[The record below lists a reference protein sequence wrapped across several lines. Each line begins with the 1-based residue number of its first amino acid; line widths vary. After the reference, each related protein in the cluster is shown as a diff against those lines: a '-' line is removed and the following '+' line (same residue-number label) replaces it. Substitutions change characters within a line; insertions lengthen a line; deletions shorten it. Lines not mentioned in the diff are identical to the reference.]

1 MDTINIPLPLALT
14 LSALTLLCAFAV
26 IPYLLTCYNTEWM
39 PRWIRPTGETFDEYR
54 LYYPADESR
63 WCLAIA
69 LMIISLLYG
78 VASLNPDI
86 RIPQESWMLVYACV
100 PSVYLL
106 HRNLCFHKLNKFTHC
121 IALKHINRINV
132 YRIWKAGL
140 LWLIAVILPVVS
152 LLTFVSSTVL
162 RLCTLVLAAV
172 SVYFQYTEIRTYCK
186 ESYDELRT
194 KKEQFDFF
202 SLMPGSYYLLFIL
215 VSIVLT
221 QLALWQESIVPLIG
235 WCVGLMVFTAFEYH
249 YRFASCYQTD
259 CNETWGKDKNAPV
272 YFPMEE
278 LLILRRR
285 ERAALRTKNVP
296 VWVLI
301 VKRANTDISLYDV
314 LLTANID
321 NKLREIYLREEKLFY
336 IRRFETFA
344 EAAEYKRQFN
354 TIGQIKEKI
363 QELNPEWKELNAR
376 SSDYLSTLNAT
387 I

>member
-1 MDTINIPLPLALT
+1 METINIPWSLALT

-26 IPYLLTCYNTEWM
+26 IPYLLTSYNTERM

-54 LYYPADESR
+54 FYYPADESR

-86 RIPQESWMLVYACV
+86 RIPRESWMLVYACV

-106 HRNLCFHKLNKFTHC
+106 HRNLCFHKLNEFTHC

-132 YRIWKAGL
+132 HRVWKAGL
-140 LWLIAVILPVVS
+140 LWLIVVILPVVS
-152 LLTFVSSTVL
+152 LLNFVSPTVL

-172 SVYFQYTEIRTYCK
+172 SVCFQYTEVRNYRNEYYSGLRK
-186 ESYDELRT
+186 EER
-194 KKEQFDFF
+194 QPNFF
-202 SLMPGSYYLLFIL
+202 SLMPGSYYLLFII

-221 QLALWQESIVPLIG
+221 QLALWQESTVPLIG
-235 WCVGLMVFTAFEYH
+235 WCVGLIIFTAFEYH

-272 YFPMEE
+272 YFPIEE
-278 LLILRRR
+278 LQILRRC
-285 ERAALRTKNVP
+285 ERAALRKKNVP

-314 LLTANID
+314 RLTANID
-321 NKLREIYLREEKLFY
+321 NKLREIYLRKEKLFY
-336 IRRFETFA
+336 IRRFETVA
-344 EAAEYKRQFN
+344 EATEYKRQFH

-376 SSDYLSTLNAT
+376 SSEYLSTLNAT

>member
-1 MDTINIPLPLALT
+1 METINIPQSLALT

-26 IPYLLTCYNTEWM
+26 IPYLLTSYNTEWM
-39 PRWIRPTGETFDEYR
+39 PRWIRPTGENFDECRY
-54 LYYPADESR
+54 YYPADESR
-63 WCLAIA
+63 RCLAVV
-69 LMIISLLYG
+69 LMILSLLYG

-86 RIPQESWMLVYACV
+86 QIPRESWMLVYACV

-106 HRNLCFHKLNKFTHC
+106 HRNLCFHKLNEFTYS
-121 IALKHINRINV
+121 ATLKHINRLNV

-140 LWLIAVILPVVS
+140 LWLMVILLPVVS
-152 LLTFVSSTVL
+152 LLNCVSLTVP
-162 RLCTLVLAAV
+162 RLFTLLLAAV
-172 SVYFQYTEIRTYCK
+172 SVCFQYTEIRTYCK

-221 QLALWQESIVPLIG
+221 QLALWQESIVPLIA
-235 WCVGLMVFTAFEYH
+235 WCVGLIVFTAFEYH
-249 YRFASCYQTD
+249 YRFASRYQTD
-259 CNETWGKDKNAPV
+259 NSEMWGSTYMPV

-285 ERAALRTKNVP
+285 ERAALRKKNVP

-314 LLTANID
+314 RLTANID
-321 NKLREIYLREEKLFY
+321 NKLREIYLRKEKLFY
-336 IRRFETFA
+336 IRRFETVA

-376 SSDYLSTLNAT
+376 SSEYLSTLNAT